1 MTYAFYIFAFIAVA
15 GAAGIVF
22 ARRLFHAALLLL
34 VSFLGVASIYALSF
48 AEWVAVT
55 QILVY
60 AGGIVVIIIFG
71 IMLTARIPGR
81 PTAVSNSK
89 WFSGTVLGLVSM
101 GFLITLFL
109 REDFGTA
116 KIPVAD
122 EHFTMI
128 NRFGIALMTDYLLP
142 FEVAGLLL
150 LITLVGA
157 ATIAAARNN
166 NPIS

>member
-1 MTYAFYIFAFIAVA
+1 MIYAFYIFAFIAVA
-15 GAAGIVF
+15 AAAGIVF
-22 ARRLFHAALLLL
+22 ARRLFHAALFLL
-34 VSFLGVASIYALSF
+34 VSFLGVAGIYAVSF

-60 AGGIVVIIIFG
+60 AGGVVVIIIFG

-81 PTAVSNSK
+81 PTAVSSSK
-89 WFSGTVLGLVSM
+89 WFAGTLLALAAM

-109 REDFGTA
+109 RESFGTA
-116 KIPVAD
+116 TAPPV
-122 EHFTMI
+122 EEGFTLV
-128 NRFGIALMTDYLLP
+128 NRFGIVLMTDYLLP

-157 ATIAAARNN
+157 AVLAATRNN
-166 NPIS
+166 NPTS

>member
-1 MTYAFYIFAFIAVA
+1 MTYAFYIFAFLAVA
-15 GAAGIVF
+15 AGAGIVF

-34 VSFLGVASIYALSF
+34 VSFLGIAGVYALSF

-60 AGGIVVIIIFG
+60 AGGVVVIIIFG
-71 IMLTARIPGR
+71 IMLTSRIPGR
-81 PTAVSNSK
+81 PTAVSNSR
-89 WFSGTVLGLVSM
+89 WFAGTLLGLAAM
-101 GFLITLFL
+101 GFLITLYM

-116 KIPVAD
+116 AVPVSNAR
-122 EHFTMI
+122 FTMV

-150 LITLVGA
+150 LVTLVGA
-157 ATIAAARNN
+157 ALIAAARNKN
-166 NPIS
+166 STS

>member
-1 MTYAFYIFAFIAVA
+1 MIYAFYIFAFIAVA
-15 GAAGIVF
+15 AAAGILF

-34 VSFLGVASIYALSF
+34 VCFLAVAGIYAVSY

-60 AGGIVVIIIFG
+60 AGGVVVIIIFG
-71 IMLTARIPGR
+71 IMLTTRAPGR
-81 PTAVSNSK
+81 PTAISNSK
-89 WFSGTVLGLVSM
+89 WFSGLLLGLAVM

-109 REDFGTA
+109 RETVGAPTV
-116 KIPVAD
+116 PLMD
-122 EHFTMI
+122 ERFTLV

-157 ATIAAARNN
+157 AVIAATQNKN
-166 NPIS
+166 TSS